1 VTASKGSPE
10 SPGFVAIL
18 LTLLAAVVVVSVQG
32 PSILDRWKYPV
43 HSLRDPPRALFML
56 GEYEGHVA
64 VATFGKD
71 RAGPGSELEDLQLLG
86 AELRQMEHEYGSE
99 FIAERLNDLAWAM
112 AVLAAGYG
120 SPDVMA
126 TLDTIPGDGPP
137 VYVQQRLRELRAGDG
152 EPDLARAKRAFRWD
166 SRLRIVG
173 WSMIIAGFLGAGMLW
188 RWRAELR
195 GSTSKPPGLQLARAL
210 FVFVWT
216 QAGIAGL
223 LWLFPATIDAAD
235 DILGALLPTVF
246 AVTGF
251 LLVDGVSG
259 TWRSSPLAATLR
271 LPSTSLDRRQLA
283 AVAFAG
289 LGACAAFWQVA
300 QRVLYHFDLQSRA
313 SDGLNESVLYGSA
326 EAAIVAAAVSVII
339 VPLGEELVFRG
350 VLFGGL
356 ATRMS
361 VHRAALLSAVVFS
374 LWHGAGLARTLSL
387 TVTGYVLARAYQR
400 TGSLLPSIAIH
411 ATNNAA
417 SLLWDLALRP

>member
-10 SPGFVAIL
+10 SPGFVVIL

-56 GEYEGHVA
+56 GEYQRHVA
-64 VATFGKD
+64 LATFGKD
-71 RAGPGSELEDLQLLG
+71 RAGPGSELEDFQLLG
-86 AELRQMEHEYGSE
+86 AELRQMECEYGSE
-99 FIAERLNDLAWAM
+99 AVAERLNDAVWALW
-112 AVLAAGYG
+112 VLNAGYE
-120 SPDVMA
+120 SVNA
-126 TLDTIPGDGPP
+126 VAKLETLSGKPP
-137 VYVQQRLRELRAGDG
+137 VYLQQRLRELRAGDG

-166 SRLRIVG
+166 SRLRIVE
-173 WSMIIAGFLGAGMLW
+173 WSIVIVGLLGAGMLW
-188 RWRAELR
+188 RWRSGLR
-195 GSTSKPPGLQLARAL
+195 GSAVKPPGLQPAQAL

-216 QAGIAGL
+216 QAVIAGL
-223 LWLFPATIDAAD
+223 VWVLHPTIDATD
-235 DILGALLPTVF
+235 DVLGVFLPTAF
-246 AVTGF
+246 TVTGF
-251 LLVDGVSG
+251 VLVGSVSG
-259 TWRSSPLAATLR
+259 TWKLSPLAATMR
-271 LPSTSLDRRQLA
+271 LPATSHERRQHA

-289 LGACAAFWQVA
+289 FGACVAFWQLA
-300 QRVLYHFDLQSRA
+300 QMILSHFDLQSRA

-374 LWHGAGLARTLSL
+374 LWHGAGLASTLSL

-400 TGSLLPSIAIH
+400 TGSLLPAIAIH
-411 ATNNAA
+411 AASNAA
-417 SLLWDLALRP
+417 ALLWVLALRP